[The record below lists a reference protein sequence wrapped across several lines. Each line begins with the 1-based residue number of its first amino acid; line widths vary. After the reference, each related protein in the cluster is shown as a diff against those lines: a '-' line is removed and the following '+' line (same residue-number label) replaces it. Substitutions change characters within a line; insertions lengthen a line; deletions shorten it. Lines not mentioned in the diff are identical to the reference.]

1 MKHTPGVIITPNRQ
15 NLVIK
20 EDMMRSFE
28 DLIQD
33 QAKRYAE
40 FTPQDACKAV
50 FQEVLGPGH
59 MIADEGA
66 AEAYIRQELASVL
79 PASSTELVELL
90 GGRFFRLHLGA
101 LKCSGL
107 SVRTLTRMLLLSTKM
122 ETGDRVELEA
132 GTEAIVRLAGEGK
145 LGFSADEAREYI
157 DSWRADGYPICHHS
171 ERFREKYAP
180 TYRVIAGQMAA
191 LLPLFCRLDG
201 RLREGKR
208 TILAIDGMSGAG
220 KSSLA
225 QILKDVYGCA
235 VFHADD
241 YFPRAEQRTPERM
254 RQPGGNLDRERLR
267 DEILEPLASGA
278 EEITFRPFDCHSMT
292 LCEPQT
298 VSVGKL
304 AIVEGSYCMHPE
316 LRRYYT
322 DTVFLRVSP
331 QRQRERIIERNDD
344 MADEFFSK
352 WIPMENTYIESTQVQ
367 RQCEFLLAAADIE
380 MRLRQE

>member
-1 MKHTPGVIITPNRQ
+1 MLDFE
-15 NLVIK
+15 NLI
-20 EDMMRSFE
+20 
-28 DLIQD
+28 LD
-33 QAKRYAE
+33 QARRYSDL
-40 FTPQDACKAV
+40 TPQDVCKAV

-59 MIADEGA
+59 LIADEGA
-66 AEAYIRQELASVL
+66 AEAHIRQELASVL
-79 PASSTELVELL
+79 PTGSPELVEPL

-107 SVRTLTRMLLLSTKM
+107 SVRTLTRLLMLSTEV
-122 ETGDRVELEA
+122 ETGDRAEIDA
-132 GTEAIVRLAGEGK
+132 GVDAMVRLAGEGK
-145 LGFSADEAREYI
+145 LGFSAAEAREYA
-157 DSWRADGYPICHHS
+157 DRWRADGYPICHHS
-171 ERFREKYAP
+171 DRFREKYAP
-180 TYRVIAGQMAA
+180 TYRVLAGQITA
-191 LLPLFCRLDG
+191 LLPLLCRLDG

-331 QRQRERIIERNDD
+331 QTQRERIIERNDD
-344 MADEFFSK
+344 MADEFFNK
-352 WIPMENTYIESTQVQ
+352 WIPMENAYIESTQVQ
-367 RQCEFLLAAADIE
+367 RQCEFLLDAADIE
-380 MRLRQE
+380 IRLRQE